1 MTLDSLKATN
11 TRHTHA
17 IAIAIAIAITG
28 TLDVNESTLALS
40 RAEVAVEKARNQPKP
55 RRPSLVKVNP
65 EG

>member
-17 IAIAIAIAITG
+17 IAIAIAVSG